1 MPEISQLCWGRAL
14 HCRAAVR
21 LSFGWTLLGPRLE
34 IQINNQTGARAV
46 LCIWLFKVRR
56 QAWNAAA
63 VRLSQEESAPLTFL
77 PRRWDQNLLFIFLS
91 FILQKKSNKWLD
103 GVSLQPFRL
112 TRRIYLSFLG
122 TRVEEGDRSR
132 EYRRRCCRNDVGAS
146 LSSRSADADL
156 CFSLVLN
163 SLRRWLCWRGREP
176 RCRLLCVSYR
186 NGSALTSGCFLR
198 LLEEEYRS
206 SSVLCTKR
214 DTCSQIQTPP
224 QTPTPSPPVWV
235 CSPRPSSRRC
245 EPAETLTPTSRCS
258 RFWEE
263 RSDNLWIHTGR
274 SPSYTHHICRQLQ
287 KVPDI
292 FTVYSRF
299 WLLLEFTGTHLVDIY
314 I

>member
-132 EYRRRCCRNDVGAS
+132 EYRRRCCRNDVGAFLS
-146 LSSRSADADL
+146 SSRSADADL
-156 CFSLVLN
+156 CSSLVLN

-186 NGSALTSGCFLR
+186 NGSPLTSGCFLR

-224 QTPTPSPPVWV
+224 QTPTPSPPCGFAHPGRLHVDV
-235 CSPRPSSRRC
+235 NQQRR
-245 EPAETLTPTSRCS
+245 
-258 RFWEE
+258 
-263 RSDNLWIHTGR
+263 
-274 SPSYTHHICRQLQ
+274 
-287 KVPDI
+287 
-292 FTVYSRF
+292 
-299 WLLLEFTGTHLVDIY
+299 
-314 I
+314 